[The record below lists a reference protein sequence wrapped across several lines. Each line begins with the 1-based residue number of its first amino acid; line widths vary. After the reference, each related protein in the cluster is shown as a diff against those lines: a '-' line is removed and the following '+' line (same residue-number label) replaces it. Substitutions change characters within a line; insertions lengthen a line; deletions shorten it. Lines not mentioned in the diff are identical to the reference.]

1 MDLCLSLRG
10 GIRLI
15 VTKET
20 KPKPKLILIEQ
31 ELANLDKDLDKLE
44 REIKERWAQGYA
56 GYG

>member
-1 MDLCLSLRG
+1 M
-10 GIRLI
+10 
-15 VTKET
+15 TKET